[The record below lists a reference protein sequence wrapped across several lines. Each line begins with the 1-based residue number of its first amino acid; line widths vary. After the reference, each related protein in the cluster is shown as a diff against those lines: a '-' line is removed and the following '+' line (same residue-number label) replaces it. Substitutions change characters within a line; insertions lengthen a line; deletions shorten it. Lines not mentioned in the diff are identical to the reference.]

1 MPLPTA
7 FVVLHLMVWDADT
20 GKLLESL
27 QPDLT
32 GSFSI
37 GFARIEDCRL
47 FGAEKGEALA
57 AKWRITYPNAFTNI
71 DCEWDRSGQPA

>member
-20 GKLLESL
+20 GKLLETL
-27 QPDLT
+27 QADLG

-37 GFARIEDCRL
+37 TGARIEDCRL
-47 FGAEKGEALA
+47 FGLEKSKALTA
-57 AKWRITYPNAFTNI
+57 
-71 DCEWDRSGQPA
+71 